1 MKRPN
6 LAIGFITDG
15 EAFHGASPEER
26 ALGGSETA
34 LVQAAR
40 ALAQRGHRVQV
51 FCRCPKPGIYNAVRY
66 RDRKDLVR
74 AAGEERF
81 DALVVSRFFAALDLP
96 LQAGLKVLWNHD
108 VLDKPR
114 ELAQRLEGLDLA
126 LVLSRFQAQ
135 GYAERLPACADKLA
149 ITRNGLDLELIAE
162 AIRGVERRPDLVTY
176 VSRPERGLKLLLEKI
191 WPRLREAR
199 PRLRLAVC
207 GYQVADTALH
217 PALQREYADME
228 RLLKESPNVEV
239 LGGLAKKAYY
249 RHLASCALLLYPCVF
264 PEISCIAALEAQA
277 LGTPVL
283 TSRAFAL
290 PETVRAPEFL
300 VAGRPGSAEY
310 VESYIKM
317 SLGLL
322 GDPQIAM
329 RIAGEARARVWQEHD
344 WALIAAEWEELF
356 LERLR
361 QRLSD
366 SKPATAVSLILAGD
380 RQSAARLLDEP
391 LAAMEEGPA
400 PPDPAEEGLLDEI
413 AKLTSPALDR
423 AGGQGR
429 VGVLARDGGRSAAGL
444 GQRLPE
450 AAVEE
455 LAGPGTGKAQ
465 GLAAL
470 VIRDILERQ
479 ADPAE
484 FLGRA
489 LSACVPD
496 GLLVL
501 CVASGA
507 WPLVSPG
514 YLGRLHD
521 LGRDELMRLLPG
533 RRMLLAFAPRGL
545 VGRGVHRYHAG
556 RWLAVAP
563 VQGPA
568 PGPLDP
574 EAAWRRARPA
584 PDYLI
589 EEARRVGLI

>member
-34 LVQAAR
+34 LVQVAR

-51 FCRCPKPGIYNAVRY
+51 FCRCPKPGIYHAVRY

-126 LVLSRFQAQ
+126 LVLSCFQAQ
-135 GYAERLPACADKLA
+135 GYAERLPACAGKLA

-162 AIRGVERRPDLVTY
+162 TIRGVERQPDLVTY

-191 WPRLREAR
+191 WPRLKEAR
-199 PRLRLAVC
+199 PELRLAVC

-217 PALQREYADME
+217 PALRREYVDIE
-228 RLLKESPNVEV
+228 RLLKQSPGVEV

-249 RHLASCALLLYPCVF
+249 RHLASCGALLYPCVF

-277 LGTPVL
+277 LATPVL

-290 PETVRAPEFL
+290 PETVRSPEFL
-300 VAGRPGSAEY
+300 VAGRPGSREY
-310 VESYIKM
+310 VEAYIQK
-317 SLGLL
+317 SLDLL
-322 GDPQIAM
+322 GDPQTAA
-329 RIAGEARARVWQEHD
+329 RVADEARERIWQEHD

-356 LERLR
+356 LARLR

-380 RQSAARLLDEP
+380 RQSAAKLMDEP
-391 LAAMEEGPA
+391 LAAMQEGPV
-400 PPDPAEEGLLDEI
+400 PPDPAEDGLLDEI
-413 AKLTSPALDR
+413 AKLASPALDR

-450 AAVEE
+450 AVVEE
-455 LAGPGTGKAQ
+455 LAGPGEAQ

-470 VIRDILERQ
+470 IIRDTLERQ
-479 ADPAE
+479 TDPAE

-489 LSACVPD
+489 LSACAPD

-507 WPLVSPG
+507 WPLLSPG

-545 VGRGVHRYHAG
+545 VGRGAHRYHAG

-568 PGPLDP
+568 PGALDP
-574 EAAWRRARPA
+574 EAALRRARPA
-584 PDYLI
+584 PDFLI
-589 EEARRVGLI
+589 EEVRRVGLI